1 MGVELAVSERFTL
14 LKARQRDAGALAP
27 LFDAYRRFYGRPSDP
42 AAGRRFLLRR
52 SARKESVVF
61 LARSGRAVLG
71 FTQLYPTFS
80 SLTLKRVW
88 ILNDLYVVP
97 EGRRRGVA
105 AALMTRALRLARETG
120 AEGLFLETAVGN
132 KAARRLYEKLGW
144 KREREFY
151 RYNFDL

>member
-1 MGVELAVSERFTL
+1 MIAKVRTPERITL
-14 LKARQRDAGALAP
+14 LKARPRDAAALAP
-27 LFDAYRRFYGRPSDP
+27 LFDAYRRFYGQRSDP

-97 EGRRRGVA
+97 EGRRQGVA
-105 AALMTRALRLARETG
+105 AALMARALCLARETG

-132 KAARRLYEKLGW
+132 RAARRLYEKLGW
-144 KREREFY
+144 KREREFF

>member
-1 MGVELAVSERFTL
+1 MLG
-14 LKARQRDAGALAP
+14 P
-27 LFDAYRRFYGRPSDP
+27 LFDAYRTFYRQKPDLRG
-42 AAGRRFLLRR
+42 AKRFLSQRL
-52 SARKESVVF
+52 ARKESVVF
-61 LARSGRAVLG
+61 VARKGGAAVG
-71 FTQLYPTFS
+71 FMQLYPTFS
-80 SLTLKRVW
+80 SVSMRRLW

-105 AALMTRALRLARETG
+105 EALIARARRLAKETS

-151 RYNFDL
+151 RYNCDL